1 MKNMFKMMGVA
12 LLAGAMLFTACKKDE
27 ETTNTNNTTPAPAIA
42 VTFDGASWTS
52 EEVMDYTAL
61 ENELVKFDIYKDA
74 EADIASV
81 QFVCKAAVDTY
92 AFANS
97 GYYAVYFDGVDMYN
111 TPAADGSIV
120 VSAIDAQAKTISG
133 SISAAFGEKPLA
145 VTLTN
150 AKWAE

>member
-27 ETTNTNNTTPAPAIA
+27 ETTNTNNTPAPAIA

-111 TPAADGSIV
+111 TPPADGSIV

>member
-27 ETTNTNNTTPAPAIA
+27 ETTNTNNTPAPAIA

-74 EADIASV
+74 EAEVASV
-81 QFVCKAAVDTY
+81 QFVCKAAADTY

-97 GYYAVYFDGVDMYN
+97 GYYAVYFDGVELYN
-111 TPAADGSIV
+111 NPAADGSIV
-120 VSAIDAQAKTISG
+120 VSAIDPQAKTISG
-133 SISAAFGEKPLA
+133 SITAAFGEKPLA